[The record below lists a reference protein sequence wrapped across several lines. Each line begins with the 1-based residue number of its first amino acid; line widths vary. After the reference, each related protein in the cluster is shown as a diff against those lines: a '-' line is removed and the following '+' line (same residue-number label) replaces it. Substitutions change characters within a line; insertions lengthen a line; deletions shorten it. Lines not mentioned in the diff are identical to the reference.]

1 MGQQSRQGLGTDNG
15 WCGMQPVKG
24 GSVEH
29 RRWCPLLVFGGL
41 KMLQV
46 QCDKCQKQFW
56 VKGYTTSDYFTDTA
70 EVVTELEC
78 QDEICQCLKD
88 GEAFSVVDEEYESFD
103 DDVI

>member
-1 MGQQSRQGLGTDNG
+1 
-15 WCGMQPVKG
+15 
-24 GSVEH
+24 
-29 RRWCPLLVFGGL
+29 
-41 KMLQV
+41 MLQV

-56 VKGYTTSDYFTDTA
+56 VKGYTTSDSFSDPA

-78 QDEICQCLKD
+78 QDELCQCLQD